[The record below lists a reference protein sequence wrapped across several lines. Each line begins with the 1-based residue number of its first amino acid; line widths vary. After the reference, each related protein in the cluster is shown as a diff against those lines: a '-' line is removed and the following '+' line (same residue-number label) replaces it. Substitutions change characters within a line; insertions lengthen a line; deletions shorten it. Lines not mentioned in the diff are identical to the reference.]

1 MTELLEIALAATDKL
16 PPQRQDEVARMILAF
31 AGKDQEAYKLSP
43 EDLASLEPSLAQAER
58 GEYAT
63 DEEIAALWTRHGH

>member
-1 MTELLEIALAATDKL
+1 MTELLKIALAATDKL

-31 AGKDQEAYKLSP
+31 AGEDQEVYKLSP
-43 EDLASLEPSLAQAER
+43 EELASLEPSLAQAER

-63 DEEIAALWTRHGH
+63 GEEIAALWTRHGH